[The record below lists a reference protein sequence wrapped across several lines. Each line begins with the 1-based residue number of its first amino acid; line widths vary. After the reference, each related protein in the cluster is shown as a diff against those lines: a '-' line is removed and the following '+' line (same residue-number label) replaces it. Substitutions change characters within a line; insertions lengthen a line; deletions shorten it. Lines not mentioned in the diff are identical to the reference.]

1 MRRKRRAEL
10 NRFAIATVSV
20 VLISVP
26 LYFAVIAGMMELSEI
41 ARRPPYLF
49 PPNPTLSYYRQV
61 TPLMTKPLL
70 NSFLIGVCIACMTV
84 CFAPFVGYGLAK
96 LRLRMEVKAAV
107 LGLIFL
113 LQLLPGVSMVTPL
126 FLVFYKLGLI
136 NNLWSVIIAITAG
149 QIPFVSLI
157 LATYMSSG
165 IPNELIESAYID
177 GASSLRAFWS
187 IVLPLA
193 RPALATTWLLSFMAG
208 WGDLLLSMCF
218 IQNKSSYPA
227 SVAMMAFTTSY
238 GTQWNLLMAAATI
251 YALPPVFVALFAG
264 RQLASGLLSGAIK

>member
-1 MRRKRRAEL
+1 VRREKRARL
-10 NRFAIATVSV
+10 IRFVVATVFV
-20 VLISVP
+20 VLISIP
-26 LYFAVIAGMMELSEI
+26 LYFAIIAGMMELSEI

-49 PPNPTLSYYRQV
+49 PPNPTLTYYRQIA
-61 TPLMTKPLL
+61 PLMTRPLL
-70 NSFLIGVCIACMTV
+70 NSFLIGICIACITV
-84 CFAPFVGYGLAK
+84 CLAPLVGYGLAK
-96 LRLRMEVKAAV
+96 LRLREEVKGAV

-136 NNLWSVIIAITAG
+136 NNLWSVIVAIAAG
-149 QIPFVSLI
+149 QVPFVSLI
-157 LATYMSSG
+157 LATYMASG

-177 GASSLRAFWS
+177 GASSLRAFRS

-193 RPALATTWLLSFMAG
+193 RPALATAWLLSFMAG

-218 IQNKSSYPA
+218 VQNKSLYPA
-227 SVAMMAFTTSY
+227 SVAMMAYTTSY
-238 GTQWNLLMAAATI
+238 GTQWNLLMAAATL
-251 YALPPVFVALFAG
+251 YALPPVFVALVAG